1 MSEKYYSIITQIS
14 EFLNVESAN
23 SSISKYLEKNF
34 ASIEEKEKA
43 ARTVLDFILYF
54 APFRD
59 ILPLREIIYQTL
71 LETLNRAKTLDDLH
85 DFLLID
91 ILLRIIEIYIIN
103 SQLTDKTKIISTLA
117 RSLLGLAPSAL
128 ILNLC
133 TIVKPIFSQSNYS
146 TKSSREGGNME
157 ENDDD
162 SVKQIKLKIENWIKY
177 LGLQPKD
184 LTRIEDL
191 KKKVSKQ
198 VSKYA
203 REFKLDKESK
213 EYNKILKEAQDM
225 LDITLTAISLAT
237 NNDNRDLYSQL
248 FPS

>member
-1 MSEKYYSIITQIS
+1 MSEKYYSILNQIG
-14 EFLNVESAN
+14 EFLEVESAN
-23 SSISKYLEKNF
+23 SSISKYLGKNF
-34 ASIEEKEKA
+34 AIEEEKEKA
-43 ARTVLDFILYF
+43 ARIVLDFILYF

-103 SQLTDKTKIISTLA
+103 SQLPDKTKIISTLA

-133 TIVKPIFSQSNYS
+133 TIVKPIFSQSNYT
-146 TKSSREGGNME
+146 TKSNREGEDME
-157 ENDDD
+157 EKDDNA
-162 SVKQIKLKIENWIKY
+162 VKQIKLKIENWIKY

-184 LTRIEDL
+184 LKKIEEL

-203 REFKLDKESK
+203 REFELGQESE

-225 LDITLTAISLAT
+225 LDITLTAISLAL
-237 NNDNRDLYSQL
+237 NIENRDLYSQL